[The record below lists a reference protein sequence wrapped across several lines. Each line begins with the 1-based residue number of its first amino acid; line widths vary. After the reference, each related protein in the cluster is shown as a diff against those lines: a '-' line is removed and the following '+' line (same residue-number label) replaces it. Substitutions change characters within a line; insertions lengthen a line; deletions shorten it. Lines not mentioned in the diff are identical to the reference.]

1 MWGLELGAQPGASGA
16 APVAPRLLAA
26 SSEAAARG
34 PSRPPRAGQRP
45 RRAGST
51 YLGNFSFSFLRLC
64 RVGCTCPRNWAISS
78 YWALLSFMPRTA
90 GPARRREGSGLRRSG
105 PRHREAEGQGLG
117 VGGKLRQSQ
126 GRPARYRDS
135 QGRLQRPLP
144 AAPPRGPAGA
154 GRATIPRRSA
164 LRSRSGRRGAQGC
177 RPLLCPMRK

>member
-1 MWGLELGAQPGASGA
+1 M
-16 APVAPRLLAA
+16 APRLLAA
-26 SSEAAARG
+26 SSEAAGRG

-117 VGGKLRQSQ
+117 VGGNY
-126 GRPARYRDS
+126 GNP
-135 QGRLQRPLP
+135 
-144 AAPPRGPAGA
+144 
-154 GRATIPRRSA
+154 
-164 LRSRSGRRGAQGC
+164 RGAQPGTETVRAGC
-177 RPLLCPMRK
+177 SGRFPQLRPAARPGRGEPPSRAARLCAAAQAEGERRVAGRCCAPCGNRGSASL